1 ETLHNS
7 DETQFG
13 ADLMTGDL
21 ESFKSAV
28 HAALEQ
34 LDRPEESSVT
44 GGVVAPRP
52 DLLYLICDKRDRTA
66 TVPLRKFLRS
76 RGIDVQTPVMEGDA
90 ATVRRHNQQLLTR
103 CDAIVVFYGAGDE
116 SWKRTVDSDLR
127 KMKGY
132 RGEYPL
138 RAAYT
143 YLAAPVTDDKND
155 LIEMEEANLMNG
167 LNGFSEPDVEPL
179 INVLRGV

>member
-1 ETLHNS
+1 LRRMIWLPDGTRSKHPEQQRFIETLHNS

-103 CDAIVVFYGAGDE
+103 CDAIVVFYGA
-116 SWKRTVDSDLR
+116 
-127 KMKGY
+127 
-132 RGEYPL
+132 
-138 RAAYT
+138 
-143 YLAAPVTDDKND
+143 
-155 LIEMEEANLMNG
+155 
-167 LNGFSEPDVEPL
+167 
-179 INVLRGV
+179 